1 MEKAKVSEFWLSQ
14 ATNLVD
20 RNLETMKT
28 FYVSLNQKVLTLFSI
43 FYIFIN
49 ELFSGVKFDLFSKV
63 TVNGE
68 NAHPLWKYLKS
79 QQGGF
84 LVDGIK
90 WNFTKFLIDQEG
102 QVVERYA
109 PTTSPTSMVEDIERL
124 FSKNAQTT
132 TKGEL

>member
-1 MEKAKVSEFWLSQ
+1 M
-14 ATNLVD
+14 
-20 RNLETMKT
+20 
-28 FYVSLNQKVLTLFSI
+28 
-43 FYIFIN
+43 
-49 ELFSGVKFDLFSKV
+49 FSKV